1 MNGWPQVH
9 YLEADEVQ
17 GMCPLEK
24 TQFEAEYLYIS
35 DSGKGC
41 DAQGQLKGQMD
52 ENNIYKMNESFL
64 HQGFS

>member
-1 MNGWPQVH
+1 MGLNGWPQVH

-41 DAQGQLKGQMD
+41 DAQGQC
-52 ENNIYKMNESFL
+52 Y
-64 HQGFS
+64 